1 MKKKILA
8 MLLSVALLAGAIPVT
23 ASAASVEQFSDV
35 KARDWFYDAVEYAA
49 PNGLFHGTGEN
60 HLQPGT
66 VHDPRHVRHCV
77 GAEIQ
82 RGAKPVY
89 GAAIRGREGRAVLC
103 PPTSIG
109 PPATE
114 SSMVRERGIQ
124 PGRPHHPGADRKKYC
139 TAMPRKRETIPP
151 SVQTAST
158 NSSTKAMRP
167 IMLSKAWNGRPPI

>member
-1 MKKKILA
+1 

-35 KARDWFYDAVEYAA
+35 KARDWFYDAVEYAVS
-49 PNGLFHGTGEN
+49 NGLFHGTGETT
-60 HLQPGT
+60 LQPGA

-89 GAAIRGREGRAVLC
+89 GAAIRGREAQGSTM

-114 SSMVRERGIQ
+114 SSMVRERGNSARTPPS
-124 PGRPHHPGADRKKYC
+124 PGSRSQKYC
-139 TAMPRKRETIPP
+139 TAMPRKRGNDTTLPFRPLQPILR
-151 SVQTAST
+151 Q
-158 NSSTKAMRP
+158 KAMRP